1 MQSMA
6 VFGPIH
12 RFDEKHPSLFGWRMF
27 AQSKTNRRDPSYWL
41 ALELRIRSAFRWL
54 EDRFS
59 LSFQSVKKQVLNGI
73 EREPEL
79 EDVRPEE
86 PYFWVESYNAVLL
99 ESDARQT
106 PRRVQSALRAIEQR
120 RGYLERNMNAGEWNL
135 LHYAELVLSHMTGGT
150 PLRSRPRQAATSSAP
165 REKNAA

>member
-79 EDVRPEE
+79 EDVRPESLISG
-86 PYFWVESYNAVLL
+86 WN
-99 ESDARQT
+99 RT
-106 PRRVQSALRAIEQR
+106 TQSCSNPTQDKLRE
-120 RGYLERNMNAGEWNL
+120 EF
-135 LHYAELVLSHMTGGT
+135 S
-150 PLRSRPRQAATSSAP
+150 LR
-165 REKNAA
+165 

>member
-1 MQSMA
+1 
-6 VFGPIH
+6 
-12 RFDEKHPSLFGWRMF
+12 MF

-41 ALELRIRSAFRWL
+41 ALELRIRSAFR
-54 EDRFS
+54 
-59 LSFQSVKKQVLNGI
+59 
-73 EREPEL
+73 EL

-150 PLRSRPRQAATSSAP
+150 RLRSRPRQAATSSAP